1 MSQTRNQI
9 SKETQAKFD
18 ELVKDPEF
26 VKFAVFQFKPQTQ
39 GQKNLVGYAIHRHFQ
54 IKTN

>member
-1 MSQTRNQI
+1 MPQSKNQI

-26 VKFAVFQFKPQTQ
+26 IKFVVFEFKPQTQ
-39 GQKNLVGYAIHRHFQ
+39 GQNNLIGYVLHHHFQ
-54 IKTN
+54 LQNN